1 MKYHTY
7 VNIPK
12 LETQQNASIIS
23 CFPIKKRS
31 IIKAKRQ
38 SNMTKKHFLE
48 L

>member
-23 CFPIKKRS
+23 CFPIKNEASSKQNGS
-31 IIKAKRQ
+31 Q
-38 SNMTKKHFLE
+38 T
-48 L
+48 